1 MPTPHAR
8 VGGHFE
14 LTDHHGVR
22 VTPGTYHGEFMLVF
36 FGFTHCGQIC
46 PVVLGR
52 NSHAL
57 DLLGHA
63 ADDIRALYITVD
75 PDRDTP
81 EVLAEY
87 LRDRHPRYTGL
98 TGTHEEVEAAK
109 RAYRIFARR
118 ADELDDYTVPHTSF
132 TFLMN
137 PRGEYVT
144 HYTDTVTAEELADGL
159 ALEIA
164 RHRRGH

>member
-1 MPTPHAR
+1 MPTSQAR

-14 LTDHHGVR
+14 LIDHFGER
-22 VTPGTYHGEFMLVF
+22 VTPECYRGQFMLVF

-46 PVVLGR
+46 PAVLSRNSRALELLGR
-52 NSHAL
+52 
-57 DLLGHA
+57 D
-63 ADDIRALYITVD
+63 ADEIRPLYVTVD

-98 TGTHEEVEAAK
+98 TGTAEEIEAAK
-109 RAYRIFARR
+109 RAYHVFARR

-137 PRGEYVT
+137 PDGDYVT
-144 HYTDTVTAEELADGL
+144 HYTDTVTAEELAAAL
-159 ALEIA
+159 AGEIA
-164 RHRRGH
+164 RHRRNS